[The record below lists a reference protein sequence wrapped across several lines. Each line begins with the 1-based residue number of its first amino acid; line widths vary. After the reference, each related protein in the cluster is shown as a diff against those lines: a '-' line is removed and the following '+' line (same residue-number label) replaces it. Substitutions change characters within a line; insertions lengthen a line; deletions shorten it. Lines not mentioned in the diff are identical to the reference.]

1 MAMPW
6 HAFYEE
12 SVPLTITYPEKP
24 LDTMLTDAARRYPQ
38 NRAMS
43 LVLSYAAGGHLM
55 VGSRTSY
62 AKLDEQVSRM
72 ATALYQ
78 IGVRKGGRVGL
89 MLPNCPQF
97 VIAFFAIV
105 RLGAVV
111 VNINPTYTSRELGIQ
126 LHDSGTETIILL
138 NLFWPRLCEIQT
150 ETPIKRVIVTY
161 LHEMLPFPLD
171 LLVSSRQRR
180 EKDWVTVHPEHDI
193 FFFKRLLKTYG
204 PTPPKVDI
212 RPDDVA
218 LFQYTGGTTGTP
230 KAAMLTHFNMLANT
244 IQIAAWFTGKE
255 EAREKIMAAIPFFH
269 VYGLTAGILLT
280 TGIAGEMVMVPTP
293 RQIAHVMQVL
303 QKERCTFF
311 PGVPAMYISIVNH
324 RRVQHYD
331 LGSVR
336 ACLSGSAPLP
346 MEIQEK
352 FDALTGGRLV
362 EGYGLTEAAPVTHC
376 NPIHGLRKAGSIGIP
391 FPDVEARLVDLET
404 GEELPIGSDAVGE
417 LCLRGPQVMKGYWN
431 RPDETSATIDEAG
444 WLHTGDICKTDQDGY
459 FYIVDRK
466 KDMIITQGFK
476 VLPRDVEEVLFMH
489 PKVQEAVVVGYPL
502 PTRGDEIVKA
512 YIVPLPGSNPTVRE
526 IKDFCKLHLAAY
538 KLPRKIEFR
547 SELPRTVVGKVL
559 RRVLVDEER
568 ERVQA
573 RLAKGGGEEP
583 GNGENGEE
591 DEE

>member
-1 MAMPW
+1 MTMAW

-12 SVPLTITYPEKP
+12 GVPHTIPYPEQT
-24 LDTMLTDAARRYPQ
+24 LDTMLSDAARRYPM

-43 LVLSYAAGGHLM
+43 FVLSYGLGGYLM
-55 VGSRTSY
+55 IGSRTTY
-62 AKLDEQVSRM
+62 EQLEEQVSRL

-78 IGVRKGGRVGL
+78 IGVRKGGRVGV
-89 MLPNCPQF
+89 MLPNSPQF

-105 RLGAVV
+105 RLGAIV

-126 LHDSGTETIILL
+126 LDDSGAETIILL

-161 LHEMLPFPLD
+161 LHDVLPFPFD
-171 LLVSSRQRR
+171 LLVSARQRR
-180 EKDWVTVHPEHDI
+180 EPDWVTVKPEHDI
-193 FFFKRLLKTYG
+193 FFFKHLLKAYS
-204 PTPPKVDI
+204 PTPPKVDL

-244 IQIAAWFTGKE
+244 LQIAAWFTGKQE
-255 EAREKIMAAIPFFH
+255 TREKIMAAIPFFH
-269 VYGLTAGILLT
+269 VYGLTAAMLLT
-280 TGIAGEMVMVPTP
+280 TRISSEMVIVPNP
-293 RQIAHVMQVL
+293 RQTEHVMNVL

-324 RRVQHYD
+324 RRVQNYH
-331 LGSVR
+331 LGSIR

-346 MEIQEK
+346 MDVQEK
-352 FDALTGGRLV
+352 FDALTGGRIV

-376 NPIHGLRKAGSIGIP
+376 NPLHGLRKAGSIGIP
-391 FPDVEARLVDLET
+391 FPDVEARLVDLES
-404 GEELPIGSDAVGE
+404 GKDVPLGSDGVGE
-417 LCLRGPQVMKGYWN
+417 LYIRGPQVMKSYWN
-431 RPDETSATIDEAG
+431 RPDETRMTIDEEG
-444 WLHTGDICKTDQDGY
+444 WLHTGDICKADQDGY
-459 FYIVDRK
+459 FSIVDRK

-502 PTRGDEIVKA
+502 PSRGDEIVKA
-512 YIVPLPGSNPTVRE
+512 YIVPLPGEKPTARE

-538 KLPRKIEFR
+538 KLPRRIEFR
-547 SELPRTVVGKVL
+547 SELPRTAVGKVL

-568 ERVQA
+568 RQA
-573 RLAKGGGEEP
+573 RLSQGGDEP
-583 GNGENGEE
+583 DNGEE

>member
-1 MAMPW
+1 MTMVW

-12 SVPLTITYPEKP
+12 GVPHTIRYPEQP
-24 LDTMLTDAARRYPQ
+24 LDTMLSDAARRYPM

-43 LVLSYAAGGHLM
+43 FVLSYGLGGHLM
-55 VGSRTSY
+55 IGSRMTY
-62 AKLDEQVSRM
+62 EQLEEQVSRL

-78 IGVRKGGRVGL
+78 IGVRKGGRVGV
-89 MLPNCPQF
+89 MLPNSPQF

-105 RLGAVV
+105 RLGAIV

-126 LHDSGTETIILL
+126 LDDSGAETIILL

-161 LHEMLPFPLD
+161 LHDVLPFPFD
-171 LLVSSRQRR
+171 LLVSARQRR
-180 EKDWVTVHPEHDI
+180 EPDWVTVKPEHDI
-193 FFFKRLLKTYG
+193 FFFKHLLKTYS
-204 PTPPKVDI
+204 PTPPKVDL

-244 IQIAAWFTGKE
+244 LQIAAWFTSKQE
-255 EAREKIMAAIPFFH
+255 TRERIMAAIPFFH
-269 VYGLTAGILLT
+269 VYGLTAAMLLT
-280 TGIAGEMVMVPTP
+280 TCIASEMVIVPNP
-293 RQIAHVMQVL
+293 RQTEHVMNVL

-324 RRVQHYD
+324 RHVQNYH
-331 LGSVR
+331 LGSIR

-346 MEIQEK
+346 MDIQEK
-352 FDALTGGRLV
+352 FDALTGGRIV

-376 NPIHGLRKAGSIGIP
+376 NPLHGLRKAGSIGIP
-391 FPDVEARLVDLET
+391 FPDVEARLVGLES
-404 GEELPIGSDAVGE
+404 GEEVLLGSDGVGE
-417 LCLRGPQVMKGYWN
+417 LCIRGPQVMKGYWN
-431 RPDETSATIDEAG
+431 RPDETRMTIDEEG
-444 WLHTGDICKTDQDGY
+444 WLHTGDICKADQDGY
-459 FYIVDRK
+459 FSIVDRK

-502 PTRGDEIVKA
+502 PSRGDEIVKA
-512 YIVPLPGSNPTVRE
+512 YIVPLPGEKLTARE

-538 KLPRKIEFR
+538 KLPRRIEFR
-547 SELPRTVVGKVL
+547 SELPRTAVGKVL

-568 ERVQA
+568 ERRQA
-573 RLAKGGGEEP
+573 RLSQGGDEP
-583 GNGENGEE
+583 DNGEE